1 MSSSPEPNDPGLTI
15 HRNPRQLVRQT
26 SLEIDGEWVP
36 DDPISSPEPIFV
48 VVLDSESKDD
58 NEEDSDEKKKN
69 VNVGENEANND
80 GDGADDDSNDK
91 NEEKVFF
98 EKIVLSKRPKG

>member
-15 HRNPRQLVRQT
+15 HRNPRQL
-26 SLEIDGEWVP
+26 
-36 DDPISSPEPIFV
+36 
-48 VVLDSESKDD
+48 ESKDD